1 MQTEKD
7 KILLIFDL
15 DETLIHATKDD
26 IGLEPDFIAY
36 DYKVFKRPYVAD
48 FLSNLSKDFYLAI
61 WSTASEDYIDKIIS
75 EIAPKNIKF
84 EFVWGQTRATYKR
97 TIKVDQYNYTD
108 FIEYHYIKR
117 LKKVKTL
124 GFRLER
130 TLMVDD
136 TPHKVKENYGNAI
149 YIKEFKGDS
158 NDKELIYLEKYLQRL
173 KDSKNVLTI
182 EKRNWK
188 TDLQMIDNK

>member
-1 MQTEKD
+1 
-7 KILLIFDL
+7 L
-15 DETLIHATKDD
+15 
-26 IGLEPDFIAY
+26 
-36 DYKVFKRPYVAD
+36 AD
-48 FLSNLSKDFYLAI
+48 FLSHLTKDFYLAI

-97 TIKVDQYNYTD
+97 MINVDIYNYAD
-108 FIEYHYIKR
+108 FVEYDYIKR
-117 LKKVKTL
+117 LKKIKSL
-124 GFRLER
+124 GFRLEK
-130 TLMVDD
+130 TLIVDD

-158 NDKELIYLEKYLQRL
+158 NDNELIFLEKYLQGL
-173 KDSKNVLTI
+173 KDSENVRTI

-188 TDLQMIDNK
+188 KDLQMIDNN